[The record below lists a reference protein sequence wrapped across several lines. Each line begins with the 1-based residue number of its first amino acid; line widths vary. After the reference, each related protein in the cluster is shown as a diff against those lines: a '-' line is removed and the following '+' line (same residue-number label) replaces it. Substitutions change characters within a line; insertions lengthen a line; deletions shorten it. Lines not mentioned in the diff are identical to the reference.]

1 MRLSA
6 CLGHTAFMERERG
19 WALISVVCVVCRA
32 RVQEVSERLQQ
43 AELSMA
49 AEREQFKREMALLQ
63 EQVQSH
69 YSIS

>member
-1 MRLSA
+1 MRLPNV
-6 CLGHTAFMERERG
+6 LWHTAFSERMG
-19 WALISVVCVVCRA
+19 PDVFFWAVSRA

-63 EQVQSH
+63 EQVKSH
-69 YSIS
+69 CLMIIQ